1 MTTPNPAPS
10 AIVGQSRNRV
20 DGRDKVTGRAAYTS
34 DTPVENIS
42 YAALVQADIPHG
54 DIEPAELRPAVAP
67 ALGSPGVLYVLHPGN
82 RPPLRELPA
91 DLTDDLPLERRLPLG
106 DLTVQHFGQHMA
118 LVVAETLEQATYAA
132 GLIRPRYRELAPVV
146 SPQAVVA
153 GSATSSSD
161 AGQVRGG
168 YYYPDHFVK
177 LQEEK
182 LQEVRGRYTASP
194 DDVSLAGAYE
204 TPVMHHNPIELA
216 ATIASW
222 DGDTLTLHE
231 TTRWITGTR
240 RAIACYLGMSEEKV
254 RILAPFVG
262 GAFGAKS
269 FHWAH
274 TVLTAVAAR
283 AVGRPVKLVLTRA
296 QMFTSNGHRPA
307 VTQRLALVSDPQG
320 RLRSTGHHVLTHT
333 STVAQFTEP
342 AGVSTRIL
350 YESPHLALSH
360 VVARVH
366 APTPCFMRGPGEAPG
381 LFALEV
387 AMDDMA
393 HRLNLDPVEF
403 RLRNHADTDQAA
415 GKPWSSKH
423 LRECYREAGERFGWG
438 RRPAAPRSVQRG
450 HLQVG
455 WGMATATYPGR
466 RMPAGCGVRLN
477 GEGSFEFS
485 AATHEIGNGVRT
497 VMCQIAADAAGI
509 PMERISFCSG
519 DSAFPDAPY
528 SGASQTTATVGSA
541 VHAAAGQLKER
552 LLAAA
557 TADPASR
564 LHGVPTTELDLVAGV
579 VRHRG
584 RVDLA
589 ESVSDLIDRATAAG
603 LHEPFRLVARAG
615 NASLEEFGCQS
626 FGAHYCEVEVDE
638 EIGRI
643 NVTRWVGTYDCGR
656 IMNPK
661 LARSQIIGGITF
673 GLGMAL
679 LEATIYDANT
689 RAPLNANLGEYHVAT
704 HADTP
709 EFDITFTDFPDYH
722 LDPMG
727 ARGVGE
733 LGTCGVPAAI
743 ANAIFHA
750 TGRRFRR
757 LPITAEGL
765 LKPFQP

>member
-1 MTTPNPAPS
+1 M
-10 AIVGQSRNRV
+10 IGQSRNRV
-20 DGRDKVTGRAAYTS
+20 DGKDKVTGRVRFTS
-34 DTPVENIS
+34 DTVVENVA

-54 DIEPAELRPAVAP
+54 DIAAAELQTAIAP
-67 ALGSPGVLYVLHPGN
+67 ALVSAGVLHVLHPGN
-82 RPPLRELPA
+82 CPPIKELPS
-91 DLTDDLPLERRLPLG
+91 DLTDDLPLERRPPLS

-118 LVVAETLEQATYAA
+118 LVVAETMEQAIYAA
-132 GLIRPRYRELAPVV
+132 SLIRPRYRELTPVV
-146 SPQAVVA
+146 SPQAVVV
-153 GSATSSSD
+153 GSVVPSTD
-161 AGQVRGG
+161 VGQVRGG
-168 YYYPDHFVK
+168 FYYPDHFVK

-182 LQEVRGRYTASP
+182 LQEVRGQFAPSP
-194 DDVSLAGAYE
+194 DDVSLAGTYE

-222 DGDTLTLHE
+222 DGDALTLHE

-240 RAIACYLGMSEEKV
+240 RAIACYLDLPEEKV

-262 GAFGAKS
+262 GSFGSKS

-274 TVLTAVAAR
+274 TVLTALAAR
-283 AVGRPVKLVLTRA
+283 AVGRPVKLVLDRS

-307 VTQRLALVSDPQG
+307 VVQQVALVSDPQG
-320 RLRSTGHHVLTHT
+320 HLRSTEHHVLTHT
-333 STVAQFTEP
+333 STVGQFTEP

-350 YESPHLALSH
+350 YESPHLSLSH
-360 VVARVH
+360 IVARVN

-393 HRLNLDPVEF
+393 CRLNMDPVEF
-403 RLRNHADTDQAA
+403 RLHNHADIDQAA
-415 GKPWSSKH
+415 GKPWTSKH
-423 LRECYREAGERFGWG
+423 LRECYREAGERFGWS
-438 RRPAAPRSVQRG
+438 RRSATPRSMTRDNVR
-450 HLQVG
+450 VG

-466 RMPAGCGVRLN
+466 RMPAGCSVQLTRDGT
-477 GEGSFEFS
+477 FEFA

-497 VMCQIAADAAGI
+497 VMCQIAADATGL
-509 PMERISFCSG
+509 PMEWISFRSG

-541 VHAAAGQLKER
+541 VYAAAGQLKER
-552 LLAAA
+552 LLGFAA
-557 TADPASR
+557 ADPASR
-564 LHGVPTTELDLVAGV
+564 LHGVPTADLELVAGII
-579 VRHRG
+579 RHRDQN
-584 RVDLA
+584 DLA
-589 ESVSDLIDRATAAG
+589 EPVRGFVDRAAATG
-603 LHEPFRLVARAG
+603 QHEQFRLVAQAG
-615 NASLEEFGCQS
+615 NASLEEFACQS

-638 EIGRI
+638 EIGRVS
-643 NVTRWVGTYDCGR
+643 VTRWAGTYDCGR

-679 LEATIYDANT
+679 LEATIYDDAT
-689 RAPLNANLGEYHVAT
+689 RAPLNSNLGEYHVAT
-704 HADTP
+704 HSDTP

-750 TGRRFRR
+750 TAKRLRR
-757 LPITAEGL
+757 LPITAEAL
-765 LKPFQP
+765 MKPF